1 MTSIMLDNQDI
12 EYWYRH
18 EEIYTAPPV
27 DEWER
32 SIGEGGVI
40 IHLRKFRV
48 KHHTPKGVWLDL
60 YGDREVQRFVL
71 KDARKRYA
79 CPTLEEAQVS
89 FLARKK
95 RQLTIYEARAKGI
108 RKTIEKAE
116 QEFSL
121 LGGEHDRSNRINPKI
136 SSD

>member
-1 MTSIMLDNQDI
+1 MTSIMLNNQDI
-12 EYWYRH
+12 ECWYRH

-32 SIGEGGVI
+32 NIGEGGVT
-40 IHLRKFRV
+40 IHLRKFKV
-48 KHHTPKGVWLDL
+48 IKHTPKGVWLIL
-60 YGDREVQRFVL
+60 YNDQEVQRFVL
-71 KDARKRYA
+71 RDAHKRYA

-89 FLARKK
+89 FLARKR

-121 LGGEHDRSNRINPKI
+121 LGGEHD
-136 SSD
+136 

>member
-1 MTSIMLDNQDI
+1 MTSTLCIRAV
-12 EYWYRH
+12 EYWYRY
-18 EEIYTAPPV
+18 EEIYTAPSI

-32 SIGEGGVI
+32 PIGEGGVI

-48 KHHTPKGVWLDL
+48 MRPTPKGVWLDL
-60 YGDREVQRFVL
+60 YGNREVQRFVL

-89 FLARKK
+89 FLARKR

-116 QEFSL
+116 QNIAL
-121 LGGEHDRSNRINPKI
+121 KGKVTCTY
-136 SSD
+136 